1 MGLFLTENIRG
12 NLEMVYDWWS
22 SVINYE
28 TVIHWTTT

>member
-1 MGLFLTENIRG
+1 MGLFLTENIGG

-28 TVIHWTTT
+28 TVIHWTAT